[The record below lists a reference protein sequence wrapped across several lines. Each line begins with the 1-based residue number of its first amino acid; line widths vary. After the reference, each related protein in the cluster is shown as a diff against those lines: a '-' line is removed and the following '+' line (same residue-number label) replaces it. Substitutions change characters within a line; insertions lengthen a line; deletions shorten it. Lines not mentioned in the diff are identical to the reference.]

1 MMPEIHGRRFGM
13 ARTGVH
19 NFHLPLP
26 AELYRRLRLEARAVG
41 QPATA
46 VARHAIDEWL
56 RQRRRAAIHEAI
68 AAYAVKAAG
77 TIDDLDPALEAS
89 SLEHLAAEE
98 RRARRRRR

>member
-1 MMPEIHGRRFGM
+1 M
-13 ARTGVH
+13 AKARVR

-26 AELYRRLRLEARAVG
+26 EALYRRLRSQAAAAR
-41 QPATA
+41 QPATV
-46 VARHAIDEWL
+46 VARHAIEAWL
-56 RQRRRAAIHEAI
+56 GQRRRAAIPGAI

-77 TIDDLDPALEAS
+77 TLDDLDPALEAA